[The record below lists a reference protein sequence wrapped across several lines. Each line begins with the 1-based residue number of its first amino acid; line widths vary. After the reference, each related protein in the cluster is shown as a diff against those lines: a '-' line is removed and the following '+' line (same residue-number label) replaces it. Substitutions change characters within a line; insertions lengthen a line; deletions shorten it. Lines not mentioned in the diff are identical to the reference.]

1 MASTPAS
8 RDVPLVLVAD
18 DIEIHRSLAAT
29 LLDGLGLSART
40 VSDGQE
46 AIDAACGLQPDL
58 ILMDCRMPHMDG
70 LAATRIL
77 RRLQNTGPLP
87 YAPIIGLSAGMD
99 PALVLRARDAGMD
112 ACLSKPLRRLPLQR
126 ALDRY
131 SLFRPNVPCVA

>member
-1 MASTPAS
+1 M
-8 RDVPLVLVAD
+8 LVAD

-29 LLDGLGLSART
+29 LLEGLGLTAHT
-40 VSDGQE
+40 VCNGQE

-70 LAATRIL
+70 LAATRVL
-77 RRLQNTGPLP
+77 RRLQSTGPLP

-131 SLFRPNVPCVA
+131 GLFRPNSPCVA

>member
-131 SLFRPNVPCVA
+131 GLFRPNVPCVA